1 MVAHPLLGYFLATAG
16 LLNGA
21 WYAALFLGVPL
32 MIAQFGVGGA
42 GESGLGAYGLL
53 GKTAPDYVAL
63 PALAVDHDNVL
74 KSWKDV
80 YFQAAPADIADAFKG

>member
-1 MVAHPLLGYFLATAG
+1 MAKNGQVKGLGAQRPYQAG
-16 LLNGA
+16 ITEA
-21 WYAALFLGVPL
+21 D
-32 MIAQFGVGGA
+32 
-42 GESGLGAYGLL
+42 LGAYGLL

-80 YFQAAPADIADAFKG
+80 YFQDAPADIASAFKS